1 MSTWLLALLRILLY
15 IFSISLALGTWNPFI
30 PFDPFKINDGNGF
43 EPAQII
49 SVLFIGFLL
58 FVPKSDRISEN
69 RIELIILFFTILFST
84 MLHSLSYMGMGSII
98 FFLKFALVITLFVL
112 LPRLF
117 LINNKLLYHS
127 LLIFS
132 LVCAIIA
139 MLYSSGSMNEYLSI
153 DRGRVIFWGENPN
166 STSARYVM
174 AFICII
180 NLIIK
185 NPLQLGKYRHIMW
198 LFLPPIF
205 NMVMAS
211 GSRGSFLILIIC
223 ILIYLIYAP
232 TNLKI
237 TKIIFFLFFP
247 ILIYQI
253 ALFYIRNNQD
263 YSIFERLNDT
273 IETRDDTGRE
283 ELQRDAITIF
293 YDYPIIGT
301 GTIKFQEEM
310 KARFNEDRTVHNL
323 YVYVLTV
330 SGFLGFIPFI
340 LYLFSLMRKSLSIR
354 NKEPLALILF
364 LYMFFLAYKTGG
376 ILTYILMWFVFAVI
390 NSLYHIEKSK
400 SETTIIN
407 E

>member
-1 MSTWLLALLRILLY
+1 
-15 IFSISLALGTWNPFI
+15 
-30 PFDPFKINDGNGF
+30 
-43 EPAQII
+43 
-49 SVLFIGFLL
+49 
-58 FVPKSDRISEN
+58 
-69 RIELIILFFTILFST
+69 
-84 MLHSLSYMGMGSII
+84 
-98 FFLKFALVITLFVL
+98 
-112 LPRLF
+112 
-117 LINNKLLYHS
+117 
-127 LLIFS
+127 
-132 LVCAIIA
+132 
-139 MLYSSGSMNEYLSI
+139 MNEYLSI